1 MSSKKDVFSRYWK
14 GGGERA
20 PEGIFMVLTKAK
32 LGVRSFSTGWIIQKD
47 RREDSNKKGKGEK
60 REDKVFLWELGGV

>member
-1 MSSKKDVFSRYWK
+1 M
-14 GGGERA
+14 GERA

-32 LGVRSFSTGWIIQKD
+32 LGVRSFSMGWIIQED

-60 REDKVFLWELGGV
+60 REGKVFLWELGRV